1 MKKIFSALFFTL
13 FGAAALMTSCSD
25 VPAPYEI
32 KSPDDVDLVGTGT
45 KEDPYNVATAQ
56 MKQDGSVAWVQGY
69 IVGVM
74 ETNVDPFTANF
85 AAPFSTSSNLM
96 IADNPDE
103 EKSKNCLMVQ
113 LPTGDIRTALNLVD
127 HADNLKQ
134 PVILQGTLTSYFS
147 AAGLKDVSAGVFK
160 GEEIGGEQEMDGAYI
175 NESFKTDLGVFT
187 SYSVEGSLKWENDY
201 SSAMIKGGSA
211 TGKFPSDTWLVAKS
225 VDLSKEDKAYIT
237 FDHAINYASGA
248 TLSDYH
254 KLVISKDYDG
264 SGVAGIKNAHWDEI
278 AVKMPSGSSF
288 DFVNTGKVA
297 VPAEYLGQ
305 GKVTV
310 ALHYISTSEVGTTW
324 EVQNFVM
331 AHGDADGGQQPGED
345 DPFGLNASNPQTEF
359 VADFEEISEN
369 NQVYAKEGWINK
381 ALGKGNP
388 WQTSLYNAD
397 KYLKIN
403 TYKTESGDQIESWF
417 ITPAFT
423 VNSSSKLTFDCAGAN
438 WSSDM
443 HLKVFF
449 LQKGADGIVTQEEI
463 VVSDI
468 PTSGENYVWA
478 KDLNIALDKYVG
490 KVGFVGFQ
498 YTMISTGAFSSL
510 PTYQIDNVKLTSDGG
525 TEPEPGKADLFI
537 SEYVEGSSLNKYIEI
552 YNPTDQ
558 TVDLSGYTLA
568 MHNYSKDGEGGND
581 SGIKSVTLTG
591 TLAPKQ
597 VVVYKNSKATLYTGD
612 AKTITNDK
620 GDHISDEVMNF
631 NGNDPIILYKGSDKI
646 IDYFGVDNTGFGK
659 DMTFRRKSSVT
670 GPSATYNAD
679 EWEATSKDDVSGLGS
694 HTMN

>member
-160 GEEIGGEQEMDGAYI
+160 GEEIGGEQEVDGAYI

-264 SGVAGIKNAHWDEI
+264 SGVAGIKNAQWEEI

-297 VPAEYLGQ
+297 VPAEYFGQ

-331 AHGDADGGQQPGED
+331 AHGDAEEVPEPGTPEAENTKDTAYDVTKALTLTENNGTKIAWVKGYIVGGVSSDNSASQVDGPEDVVFGTESVRNSAILIAASKEETDYTKCMVIGFGSDSPEAKTALNLVDHPENLGKEVVLCGTLKYAFSAPGMKTI
-345 DPFGLNASNPQTEF
+345 TEF
-359 VADFEEISEN
+359 E
-369 NQVYAKEGWINK
+369 
-381 ALGKGNP
+381 
-388 WQTSLYNAD
+388 
-397 KYLKIN
+397 LKN
-403 TYKTESGDQIESWF
+403 
-417 ITPAFT
+417 
-423 VNSSSKLTFDCAGAN
+423 
-438 WSSDM
+438 
-443 HLKVFF
+443 
-449 LQKGADGIVTQEEI
+449 
-463 VVSDI
+463 
-468 PTSGENYVWA
+468 
-478 KDLNIALDKYVG
+478 
-490 KVGFVGFQ
+490 
-498 YTMISTGAFSSL
+498 
-510 PTYQIDNVKLTSDGG
+510 GG
-525 TEPEPGKADLFI
+525 TEPEPGTGDNLLANSSFETWTGETPDSWGRASVTSATYAQNADAQDGTYSVLMK
-537 SEYVEGSSLNKYIEI
+537 GSSSNARFGSEDI
-552 YNPTDQ
+552 T
-558 TVDLSGYTLA
+558 LSAGTYTLSVYA
-568 MHNYSKDGEGGND
+568 KSVADPAKFKMGWVPIEGGNPNTNKYNYILD
-581 SGIKSVTLTG
+581 STDLSNEWQEYSAEFTLDAET
-591 TLAPKQ
+591 
-597 VVVYKNSKATLYTGD
+597 VVSIFFVNSK
-612 AKTITNDK
+612 
-620 GDHISDEVMNF
+620 S
-631 NGNDPIILYKGSDKI
+631 GS
-646 IDYFGVDNTGFGK
+646 GK
-659 DMTFRRKSSVT
+659 DLLIDK
-670 GPSATYNAD
+670 
-679 EWEATSKDDVSGLGS
+679 VSLIKK
-694 HTMN
+694 

>member
-160 GEEIGGEQEMDGAYI
+160 GEEIGGEQEVDGAYI

-264 SGVAGIKNAHWDEI
+264 SGVAGIKNAQWEEI

-331 AHGDADGGQQPGED
+331 AHGDAEEVPEPGTPEAENTKDTAYDVTKALTLTENNGTKIAWVKGYIVGGVSSDNSASQVDGPEDVVFGTESVRNSAILIAASKEETDYTKCMVIGFGSDSPEAKTALNLVDHPENLGKEVVLCGTLKYAFSAPGMKTI
-345 DPFGLNASNPQTEF
+345 TEF
-359 VADFEEISEN
+359 E
-369 NQVYAKEGWINK
+369 
-381 ALGKGNP
+381 
-388 WQTSLYNAD
+388 
-397 KYLKIN
+397 LKN
-403 TYKTESGDQIESWF
+403 
-417 ITPAFT
+417 
-423 VNSSSKLTFDCAGAN
+423 
-438 WSSDM
+438 
-443 HLKVFF
+443 
-449 LQKGADGIVTQEEI
+449 
-463 VVSDI
+463 
-468 PTSGENYVWA
+468 
-478 KDLNIALDKYVG
+478 
-490 KVGFVGFQ
+490 
-498 YTMISTGAFSSL
+498 
-510 PTYQIDNVKLTSDGG
+510 GG
-525 TEPEPGKADLFI
+525 TEPEPGTGDLFI
-537 SEYVEGSSLNKYIEI
+537 SEYVEGSGNNKYIEI
-552 YNPTDQ
+552 YNPTDNAI
-558 TVDLSGYTLA
+558 DLSAYALDLNTNGGATW
-568 MHNYSKDGEGGND
+568 SKDGTGYKNYTEL
-581 SGIKSVTLTG
+581 SGSLPAKSVI
-591 TLAPKQ
+591 
-597 VVVYKNSKATLYTGD
+597 VYKNSNAEIYEGEATVCN
-612 AKTITNDK
+612 A
-620 GDHISDEVMNF
+620 VNF
-631 NGNDPIILYKGSDKI
+631 NGNDPVGLFKNGELIDIFGSFEAGSAD
-646 IDYFGVDNTGFGK
+646 FAK
-659 DMTFRRKSSVT
+659 DMTYRRKSSVT

>member
-13 FGAAALMTSCSD
+13 FGAALMTSCSD

-32 KSPDDVDLVGTGT
+32 KSPDDVDMVGTGT
-45 KEDPYNVATAQ
+45 KEDPYNVTTAQ

-85 AAPFSTSSNLM
+85 VAPFSTNSNLM
-96 IADNPDE
+96 ISDNPDE
-103 EKSKNCLMVQ
+103 DKSKNCLMVQ
-113 LPTGDIRTALNLVD
+113 LPAGDIRTVLNLVD

-147 AAGLKDVSAGVFK
+147 AAGLKEVSAGIFK
-160 GEEIGGEQEMDGAYI
+160 GEEIGDEQEVDGAYI

-187 SYSVEGSLKWENDY
+187 SYSVEGSLEWVNDY

-211 TGKFPSDTWLVAKS
+211 SGKFPSDTWLVAQAI
-225 VDLSKEDKAYIT
+225 DLSKEDKAYIT

-278 AVKMPSGSSF
+278 VVNMPSGSSF

-297 VPAEYLGQ
+297 VPADYLGQ
-305 GKVTV
+305 SKVTV
-310 ALHYISTSEVGTTW
+310 ALHYISTEEVGTTW
-324 EVQNFVM
+324 EVQNFVV
-331 AHGDADGGQQPGED
+331 AHGDADGGQQPGEN
-345 DPFGLNASNPQTEF
+345 DPFGLDASNPQTEF

-381 ALGKGNP
+381 PLGKGNP
-388 WQTSLYNAD
+388 WQTSLFGED

-403 TYKTESGDQIESWF
+403 TYKTESGDRIESWF

-449 LQKGADGIVTQEEI
+449 LQKGVDGKVSQEEI
-463 VVSDI
+463 IVSDI
-468 PTSGENYVWA
+468 PTSGENYIWV

-525 TEPEPGKADLFI
+525 GTEPEPGEGDLFI
-537 SEYVEGSSLNKYIEI
+537 SEYIEGGSFNKYIEI

-581 SGIKSVTLTG
+581 SGIKSVALTG

-597 VVVYKNSKATLYTGD
+597 VVVYKNSKAD
-612 AKTITNDK
+612 AYA
-620 GDHISDEVMNF
+620 GEAVAISDEVMNF
-631 NGNDPIILYKGSDKI
+631 NGNDPIILYKGSDKV

-659 DMTFRRKSSVT
+659 DKTFRRKSTVT
-670 GPSATYNAD
+670 APSATYNPAEWD
-679 EWEATSKDDVSGLGS
+679 EFAKDDVSGLGS
-694 HTMN
+694 HTMD

>member
-74 ETNVDPFTANF
+74 ETKVDPFTANF

-160 GEEIGGEQEMDGAYI
+160 GEEIGGEQEVDGAYI

-264 SGVAGIKNAHWDEI
+264 SGVAGIKNAQWEEI

-331 AHGDADGGQQPGED
+331 AHGDAEEVPEPGTPEAENTKDTAYDVTKALTLTENNGTKIAWVKGYIVGGVSSDNSASQVDGPEDVMFGTESVRNSAILIAASKEETDYTKCMVIGFGSDSPEAKTALNLVDHPENLGKEVVLCGTLKYAFSAPGMKTI
-345 DPFGLNASNPQTEF
+345 TEF
-359 VADFEEISEN
+359 E
-369 NQVYAKEGWINK
+369 
-381 ALGKGNP
+381 
-388 WQTSLYNAD
+388 
-397 KYLKIN
+397 LKN
-403 TYKTESGDQIESWF
+403 
-417 ITPAFT
+417 
-423 VNSSSKLTFDCAGAN
+423 
-438 WSSDM
+438 
-443 HLKVFF
+443 
-449 LQKGADGIVTQEEI
+449 
-463 VVSDI
+463 
-468 PTSGENYVWA
+468 
-478 KDLNIALDKYVG
+478 
-490 KVGFVGFQ
+490 
-498 YTMISTGAFSSL
+498 
-510 PTYQIDNVKLTSDGG
+510 GG
-525 TEPEPGKADLFI
+525 TEPEPGTGDNLLANSSFETWTGETPDSWGRASVTSATYAQNADAQDGTYSVLM
-537 SEYVEGSSLNKYIEI
+537 EGSSSNARFGSEDITLSAGTYTLSVYAKSVADPVKFRMGWVPIEGGSPKTYSYILD
-552 YNPTDQ
+552 PTDLSNEWQ
-558 TVDLSGYTLA
+558 EYSAEFTLDTETVVS
-568 MHNYSKDGEGGND
+568 
-581 SGIKSVTLTG
+581 IFFV
-591 TLAPKQ
+591 
-597 VVVYKNSKATLYTGD
+597 NSK
-612 AKTITNDK
+612 
-620 GDHISDEVMNF
+620 
-631 NGNDPIILYKGSDKI
+631 NGS
-646 IDYFGVDNTGFGK
+646 GK
-659 DMTFRRKSSVT
+659 DLLIDK
-670 GPSATYNAD
+670 
-679 EWEATSKDDVSGLGS
+679 VSLIKK
-694 HTMN
+694 

>member
-74 ETNVDPFTANF
+74 ETKVDPFTANF

-160 GEEIGGEQEMDGAYI
+160 GEEIGGEQEVDGAYI
-175 NESFKTDLGVFT
+175 NESFKTNLGVFT
-187 SYSVEGSLKWENDY
+187 SYSVEGSLKWENGY

-211 TGKFPSDTWLVAKS
+211 ASKFPSDTWLVAKS

-264 SGVAGIKNAHWDEI
+264 SGVAGIKSAQWEEI

-525 TEPEPGKADLFI
+525 TEPEPGTADLFI
-537 SEYVEGSSLNKYIEI
+537 SEYVEGSDNNKYIEI
-552 YNPTDQ
+552 YNPTDNAI
-558 TVDLSGYTLA
+558 DLSAYALDLNTNGGATW
-568 MHNYSKDGEGGND
+568 SKDGTGYKNYTEL
-581 SGIKSVTLTG
+581 SGSLPAKSVI
-591 TLAPKQ
+591 
-597 VVVYKNSKATLYTGD
+597 VYKNSKAEIYEGEATVCN
-612 AKTITNDK
+612 A
-620 GDHISDEVMNF
+620 VNF
-631 NGNDPIILYKGSDKI
+631 NGNDPVGLFKNGELIDIFGS
-646 IDYFGVDNTGFGK
+646 FGAGSADFAK
-659 DMTFRRKSSVT
+659 DMTYRRKSSVT

>member
-160 GEEIGGEQEMDGAYI
+160 GEEIGEEEGGEGETPEGNLIFEEKFTA
-175 NESFKTDLGVFT
+175 NEGDFT
-187 SYSVEGSLKWENDY
+187 IKNVTLPEGSSYVWKWEQYQTNPPY
-201 SSAMIKGGSA
+201 MKASAYVGGSNKASESWLISPAINLSDA
-211 TGKFPSDTWLVAKS
+211 TKATLVFKHAHKFGVDKTKELTLWATEAGKEAWEQLTIPNYGSGESWTMVS
-225 VDLSKEDKAYIT
+225 SGNIDLSK
-237 FDHAINYASGA
+237 YAGKEVQVGFKYVSTTEGA
-248 TLSDYH
+248 PTWEVNDVQVYS
-254 KLVISKDYDG
+254 DG
-264 SGVAGIKNAHWDEI
+264 SGNVPTPEEEVTVTKDAPYVESFESGLGKFIIDNKEIGSLSFVWKHDASYKYMKASAYVNGTNNVTESWLTSPVINLTGVDKAVLTFDQAINFAKGKASQYLTVVATEAGMNNWEPLTITYPESDGWDFVASGDVDLNKYAGKKVQLAFKYTSSSEI
-278 AVKMPSGSSF
+278 A
-288 DFVNTGKVA
+288 A
-297 VPAEYLGQ
+297 
-305 GKVTV
+305 
-310 ALHYISTSEVGTTW
+310 TW
-324 EVQNFVM
+324 EV
-331 AHGDADGGQQPGED
+331 
-345 DPFGLNASNPQTEF
+345 
-359 VADFEEISEN
+359 
-369 NQVYAKEGWINK
+369 K
-381 ALGKGNP
+381 
-388 WQTSLYNAD
+388 
-397 KYLKIN
+397 
-403 TYKTESGDQIESWF
+403 
-417 ITPAFT
+417 
-423 VNSSSKLTFDCAGAN
+423 
-438 WSSDM
+438 
-443 HLKVFF
+443 
-449 LQKGADGIVTQEEI
+449 
-463 VVSDI
+463 
-468 PTSGENYVWA
+468 
-478 KDLNIALDKYVG
+478 
-490 KVGFVGFQ
+490 
-498 YTMISTGAFSSL
+498 
-510 PTYQIDNVKLTSDGG
+510 NVKVAAAENGGG
-525 TEPEPGKADLFI
+525 TEPEPGTADLFI
-537 SEYVEGSSLNKYIEI
+537 SEYVEGSSFNKYIEI

-558 TVDLSGYTLA
+558 TIDLAGYTLG
-568 MHNYSKDGEGGND
+568 MHNYSGSGEGGND
-581 SGIKSVTLTG
+581 SGIKSVALSG

-597 VVVYKNSKATLYTGD
+597 VVIYKHSKATAYLGEAIAID
-612 AKTITNDK
+612 DN
-620 GDHISDEVMNF
+620 VMNF
-631 NGNDPIILYKGSDKI
+631 NGNDPVILYKGTDNV
-646 IDYFGVDNTGFGK
+646 IDYFGVDNTAFGADK
-659 DMTFRRKSSVT
+659 TFRRKSSVT